1 MQSWLSQVIAAL
13 SVLIREGV
21 RDGFSQ
27 LHLSVYCF
35 QWSLGQCRSN
45 QSLLWELRWERSKEI
60 QEPHKNSLNFR
71 VVHTDDTA
79 GPCDSLPTR
88 IQLAGCESHR
98 LVCSSLSFQ
107 IPFLFSISKA
117 QAHPHNQLLSGWL
130 PRCDIYRVYWKLL
143 AHYWASKCDCF
154 SKKEISWSVGLVAS
168 LDCKQREP
176 EVRTKLHCF
185 FYLQKQFAALCFL
198 SDP

>member
-1 MQSWLSQVIAAL
+1 MC
-13 SVLIREGV
+13 G
-21 RDGFSQ
+21 
-27 LHLSVYCF
+27 
-35 QWSLGQCRSN
+35 
-45 QSLLWELRWERSKEI
+45 ERSKQIWELY
-60 QEPHKNSLNFR
+60 KNSLNFR
-71 VVHTDDTA
+71 VVQTDHTA
-79 GPCDSLPTR
+79 GRGDSLSAR
-88 IQLAGCESHR
+88 IQLAGCESNR
-98 LVCSSLSFQ
+98 LVCWSLSFQ
-107 IPFLFSISKA
+107 IPFRFSISKA
-117 QAHPHNQLLSGWL
+117 QAHPHNRLLSGWL

-198 SDP
+198 SDS

>member
-1 MQSWLSQVIAAL
+1 M
-13 SVLIREGV
+13 RGE
-21 RDGFSQ
+21 
-27 LHLSVYCF
+27 
-35 QWSLGQCRSN
+35 RSK
-45 QSLLWELRWERSKEI
+45 QIWELR
-60 QEPHKNSLNFR
+60 KNSLNFR
-71 VVHTDDTA
+71 VVRTGHTA
-79 GPCDSLPTR
+79 GPGDSLSTR
-88 IQLAGCESHR
+88 IQLAGCESNR

-107 IPFLFSISKA
+107 IPFRFSISKA

-198 SDP
+198 SDSSCDGQNEIIG